1 MKPPTPPISKSSI
14 VREIFLIL
22 DSSGKHHS
30 DLCYDEKISPQNIS
44 TYRRGIIEPGIT
56 KVEGMAAALGYRL
69 ALVPIDE

>member
-1 MKPPTPPISKSSI
+1 MRPPSKPASRSKT
-14 VREIFLIL
+14 VCEIFLIA
-22 DSSGKHHS
+22 DREGKSHP